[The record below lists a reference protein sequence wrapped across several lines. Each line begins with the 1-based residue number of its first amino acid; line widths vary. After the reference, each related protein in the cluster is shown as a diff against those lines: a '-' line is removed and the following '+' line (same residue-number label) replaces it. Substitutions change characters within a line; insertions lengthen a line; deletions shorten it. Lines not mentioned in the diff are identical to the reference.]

1 MSKIRVAI
9 IESPN
14 PIDLFDGRSEAK
26 ALEASCNLI
35 GHQAISFFAKSR
47 ADFQSIVKYLASSD
61 SIHAASNPSLP
72 LFLHI
77 SSHGNAGCVAFGGD
91 VVTWDDLTKDLTPLL
106 ENSDYDGKFAL
117 SLSACGSGENSLSIH
132 AKKIFGKSSDIKMP
146 SYIFSILGEV
156 VSWDDALIA
165 WTLLY
170 HKISK
175 IGIANRESIMD
186 ALEKIEACSDVRF
199 TYRRWD
205 AAEAKYLRW
214 PPAKQVD

>member
-1 MSKIRVAI
+1 MSKIRIAI

-47 ADFQSIVKYLASSD
+47 SDFQSIVKYLASSD
-61 SIHAASNPSLP
+61 SIHASRNPSLP

-91 VVTWDDLTKDLTPLL
+91 VISWDDLTKDLTPLL
-106 ENSDYDGKFAL
+106 ENSEYSGKLAL
-117 SLSACGSGENSLSIH
+117 SISACGSGENSLSIH
-132 AKKIFGKSSDIKMP
+132 TKKIFGTSSEIKMP
-146 SYIFSILGEV
+146 SYIFSILGESV
-156 VSWDDALIA
+156 NWDDALIG
-165 WTLLY
+165 WTILY

-175 IGIANRESIMD
+175 IGITNPALIID
-186 ALEKIEACSDVRF
+186 ALGKIETCAGVRF
-199 TYRRWD
+199 TYRRWN
-205 AAEAKYLRW
+205 EVEGKYLRW
-214 PPAKQVD
+214 PSSK